1 MPDYQFW
8 HLVGHNSKLSG
19 LFSCTQEPLFKAHN
33 GLHCVTLDF
42 YLLSIDFTEWAK
54 DSKLELDIYFPKRP
68 KKGLILALP
77 PLETGTVDICVLVPV
92 N

>member
-68 KKGLILALP
+68 QKGTHSSSFYARM
-77 PLETGTVDICVLVPV
+77 DICVLVPV

>member
-42 YLLSIDFTEWAK
+42 YLLSIDFMSGLK
-54 DSKLELDIYFPKRP
+54 IQSLSLIIISRRGP

-77 PLETGTVDICVLVPV
+77 PLETGSVDICVLVPV